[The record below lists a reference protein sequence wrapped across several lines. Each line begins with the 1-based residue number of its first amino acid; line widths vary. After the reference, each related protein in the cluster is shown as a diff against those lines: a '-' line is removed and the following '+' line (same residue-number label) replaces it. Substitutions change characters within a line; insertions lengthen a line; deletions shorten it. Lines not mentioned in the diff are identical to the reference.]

1 MTVYIKVKKRFGIT
15 ERGWKAGD
23 QSIHYFEP
31 GVYEVD
37 DAFANDPYV
46 MENSERIAAPDDH
59 HAANE
64 AAEPNDE
71 KGQHEPPLL

>member
-37 DAFANDPYV
+37 DGFAKNPYV
-46 MENSERIAAPDDH
+46 MENSQRIAAPDDRIAPPEPDNSTIN
-59 HAANE
+59 AANE
-64 AAEPNDE
+64 V
-71 KGQHEPPLL
+71 GSL